1 MALYLHNSNAMNMA
15 LTAFNK
21 NQSQLENVYTRLSSG
36 LRINSAKDDP
46 AGLQIS
52 DRMTSEI
59 NGYIQG
65 SRNTQDGIS
74 VAQTAEGALDE
85 TKNMLQRIRTLAVQ
99 AANGTNTDT
108 DRASINAEVAQLSL
122 EITRIACKT
131 TYAGARIL
139 AGIGKGS
146 LLSADGMISIQVSG
160 HANEVIKISGL
171 SAGFTLS
178 ALSLRAHAGS
188 SVFLKGKEG
197 MVFDV
202 STASGA
208 QNVLSTID
216 KVINVVSSTQ
226 GTLGGVQQRFES
238 VIRLNSTMRNNMTDA
253 RSRILDTDYA
263 ECASSL
269 ANLTVLSQLLPSLY
283 QQINNQRSL
292 VLQLLQ
298 N

>member
-1 MALYLHNSNAMNMA
+1 
-15 LTAFNK
+15 
-21 NQSQLENVYTRLSSG
+21 
-36 LRINSAKDDP
+36 
-46 AGLQIS
+46 
-52 DRMTSEI
+52 
-59 NGYIQG
+59 
-65 SRNTQDGIS
+65 
-74 VAQTAEGALDE
+74 
-85 TKNMLQRIRTLAVQ
+85 
-99 AANGTNTDT
+99 
-108 DRASINAEVAQLSL
+108 
-122 EITRIACKT
+122 
-131 TYAGARIL
+131 
-139 AGIGKGS
+139 
-146 LLSADGMISIQVSG
+146 MISIQVSG
-160 HANEVIKISGL
+160 HANDVIKISGL

-283 QQINNQRSL
+283 KQINNQRSL

>member
-15 LTAFNK
+15 LAAFNK
-21 NQSQLENVYTRLSSG
+21 NQNKLANVYTKLSSG

-52 DRMTSEI
+52 DRMTAEI

-65 SRNTQDGIS
+65 SRNTQDGIA

-99 AANGTNTDT
+99 AANGTNTDA
-108 DRASINAEVAQLSL
+108 DRASINAEVSQLSK

-131 TYAGARIL
+131 TYAGAKLL
-139 AGIGKGS
+139 AGVGEGS
-146 LLSADGMISIQVSG
+146 LLADDGMISIQVSG
-160 HANEVIKISGL
+160 HAHDIIKINGL
-171 SAGFTLS
+171 STGFTLS
-178 ALSLRAHAGS
+178 ALSLKTNADAKA
-188 SVFLKGKEG
+188 FAKDNEG

-202 STASGA
+202 SSASKA
-208 QNVLSTID
+208 QYVLGTID
-216 KVINVVSSTQ
+216 QIINTVSFTQ
-226 GTLGGVQQRFES
+226 GTLGGVQERFES
-238 VIRLNSTMRNNMTDA
+238 VIRLNDTMRNNMADA

-263 ECASSL
+263 ECASEL
-269 ANLTVLSQLLPSLY
+269 ANLSTLSQLLPMIY
-283 QQINNQRSL
+283 KQINNQRSM

>member
-1 MALYLHNSNAMNMA
+1 MALYLSNSNAMNMA
-15 LTAFNK
+15 LCAFNK

-46 AGLQIS
+46 AGLQIAN
-52 DRMTSEI
+52 RMTSEI

-99 AANGTNTDT
+99 ASNGTNTDT
-108 DRASINAEVAQLSL
+108 DRASINAEVAQLSM

-131 TYAGARIL
+131 TYAGAKL
-139 AGIGKGS
+139 LSGVGKGS
-146 LLSADGMISIQVSG
+146 LLAADGMITIQVSG
-160 HANEVIKISGL
+160 HANDVIKISGL
-171 SAGFTLS
+171 STGFTLS
-178 ALSLRAHAGS
+178 ALSIRAYADAMA
-188 SVFLKGKEG
+188 FTKGNEG

-202 STASGA
+202 STASKA
-208 QNVLSTID
+208 QAVLGTID
-216 KVINVVSSTQ
+216 KVINVVSMTQ

-238 VIRLNSTMRNNMTDA
+238 VIRLNSTMRNNLTDA
-253 RSRILDTDYA
+253 RSRIQDTDYA
-263 ECASSL
+263 ECASEL
-269 ANLTVLSQLLPSLY
+269 ANLTVLSKLLPSIY
-283 QQINNQRSL
+283 KQIANQRSI